1 MSLFPATKKPA
12 KKMQMPGEGLQM
24 APIGIKDIIAPSS
37 IVFSSD
43 YLKLGE
49 RFGKAFFIFSYP
61 RYLTTGWFTPVINME
76 TPMDISFHIHPIDT
90 GTTLKQ
96 LRKKLTEVQAE
107 IMEREEKGL
116 VRDPALEV
124 AYQDLESL
132 RDKLQTS
139 QERMFRLG
147 IYLTV
152 YNDAQDG
159 IQKTETEL
167 RSILESKLIYIKPTL
182 YQQPEGFIT
191 TYPYGLDKIQAHTPM
206 NTGPLSSTFPF
217 VSFDLSANEGILYGI
232 NLHNNSLIL
241 FDRFSLENANSVI
254 FAKSGAGKS
263 FAVKLEV
270 LRSLMVGIDGIV
282 IDPENEFKTLTE
294 AVDGSFL
301 NISLASPLHIN
312 PFDLPQPRDD
322 EPADNV
328 LRSNVINLV
337 GLIRILFGGLTPE
350 EDAVMDRALSE
361 VYAAKDITPE
371 TDPALWQ
378 ERTPV
383 MQDLESVLEG
393 MEGTESLVRRVR
405 KFTQGT
411 YAQFF
416 NQPTNVSMDKSLVVF
431 GIRDMENEL
440 RPAAMYIIM
449 RYVWNKI
456 RASLKKRILII
467 DEAWVVMQSEDGA
480 SFLYGLCKR
489 ARKYWLGVTTISQD
503 IGDFMKSTY
512 GQPIITNS
520 SLQFLMKQSS
530 ATIDAVQK
538 VFYLTEGEKS
548 LLLEAEVGE
557 GLFFAGQK
565 HVAIKVVASYIE
577 DQIIT
582 TSPEEVL
589 KLKRA
594 KNEAPSEA
602 DAEATPGVM

>member
-1 MSLFPATKKPA
+1 
-12 KKMQMPGEGLQM
+12 
-24 APIGIKDIIAPSS
+24 
-37 IVFSSD
+37 
-43 YLKLGE
+43 
-49 RFGKAFFIFSYP
+49 
-61 RYLTTGWFTPVINME
+61 
-76 TPMDISFHIHPIDT
+76 
-90 GTTLKQ
+90 
-96 LRKKLTEVQAE
+96 
-107 IMEREEKGL
+107 
-116 VRDPALEV
+116 
-124 AYQDLESL
+124 
-132 RDKLQTS
+132 
-139 QERMFRLG
+139 
-147 IYLTV
+147 
-152 YNDAQDG
+152 
-159 IQKTETEL
+159 
-167 RSILESKLIYIKPTL
+167 
-182 YQQPEGFIT
+182 
-191 TYPYGLDKIQAHTPM
+191 M